1 MRSLRVT
8 SMTLGVAI
16 ATCAL
21 TLLPVAAHAT
31 KFMQP
36 LNMMGNVITNASV
49 AQSVTGL
56 FVFVPAA
63 SGSMP
68 VPYWQLTNAVSAAPR
83 PVATLVSGDADTNRT
98 DILVTTNY
106 AVSGVYVRQAAPTNQ
121 FVYVYTNKVAFD
133 SFALSGLTAS
143 RTISI
148 NVGRFD
154 LLGIATSN
162 PCSSI
167 DFAFEGTGN

>member
-16 ATCAL
+16 AVCAL
-21 TLLPVAAHAT
+21 TLSPIPARAAR
-31 KFMQP
+31 FMQP
-36 LNMMGNVITNASV
+36 LNMMGNAITNAGV
-49 AQSVTGL
+49 VQSITGL

-68 VPYWQLTNAVSAAPR
+68 VPYWQLTNTVNLAPR

-98 DILVTTNY
+98 DILVSTNY

-121 FVYVYTNKVAFD
+121 FVYVFTNKVAFD
-133 SFALSGLTAS
+133 SFALGGLTAS
-143 RTISI
+143 RAISI
-148 NVGRFD
+148 NVRRFD

-167 DFAFEGTGN
+167 DFAFEGNGN